1 MEQNAN
7 QIVLTGALAGSP
19 QYSHSNHGRRF
30 FSFPLEVKRLSGAVD
45 RLPILAPEELLE
57 QTAADEGDGLHIT
70 GQIRSFNSRRNTGR
84 KLIISVLAETLEV
97 TDAPHDNQVTLQGT
111 ICKEPVYRRT
121 PLGREICDVMLA
133 VNRPYRRADY
143 LPCILW
149 GRCAQEAADAPVG
162 AELHLTGR
170 LQSRGYIKMLD
181 GTPEERIAYEISAIT
196 AALTPPT
203 APDEA

>member
-7 QIVLTGALAGSP
+7 QIVLTGVLAGSP

-30 FSFPLEVKRLSGAVD
+30 FSFPLEVTRLSGAVD

-84 KLIISVLAETLEV
+84 KLIISVLAETLGV
-97 TDAPHDNQVTLQGT
+97 TDAPHDNQVTLQGK

-133 VNRPYRRADY
+133 VNRLYGRSDY
-143 LPCILW
+143 LPCIVWGQNARRAALW
-149 GRCAQEAADAPVG
+149 DVGTRVHLLGRI
-162 AELHLTGR
+162 
-170 LQSRGYIKMLD
+170 QSREYIKNLD
-181 GTPEERIAYEISAIT
+181 GQAVRRTAYEISVSDI
-196 AALTPPT
+196 AALP
-203 APDEA
+203 AE